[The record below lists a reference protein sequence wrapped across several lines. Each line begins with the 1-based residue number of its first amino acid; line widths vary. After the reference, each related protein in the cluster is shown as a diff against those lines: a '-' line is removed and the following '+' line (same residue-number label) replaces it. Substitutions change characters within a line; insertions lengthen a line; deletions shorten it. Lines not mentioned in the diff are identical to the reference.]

1 MTIKERLE
9 AAKAELATAKAALEK
24 SGTAEDAAALEKA
37 IGNVEELQKAADEAE
52 RANGLLKSMGSL
64 DGAADG
70 GEQSK
75 TGTRGEKM
83 AAEVVAK
90 HAKLAEGERLNL
102 SIKAAGDANTAPA
115 LDGGAAILRTE
126 VREDIIQ
133 GPRRAL
139 TVAQLFAQETT
150 DKAAVTYFVEGPVEG
165 DPATVAEGAAF
176 PQLHFG
182 EPTPQTDALKKIG
195 CLYKDTDELLED
207 APRLAA
213 SFDNRA
219 DYLMDIREEDQLLS
233 GDGTGNNIK
242 GLLNRSGLQTM
253 TVKGIDGVVDAI
265 AQAKTAVSKNTP
277 GFVADGLLVN
287 DEDWTAIK
295 LLKDANKQ
303 YLAGGPFIG
312 AYGNG
317 GYVAEPPLWGLRVV
331 PTSAIAKGTMVIGAF
346 FLGGSVIRKGARVV
360 DVSNSNEDDFKNG
373 LVAFRPSERIAL
385 AVRYPAAFVKLTVEA
400 GA

>member
-24 SGTAEDAAALEKA
+24 SGTAEDAEALEKA
-37 IGNVEELQKAADEAE
+37 IKSVEDLQKAADDADHAAE
-52 RANGLLKSMGSL
+52 LLKSMGVME
-64 DGAADG
+64 GAADG
-70 GEQSK
+70 EAQANA
-75 TGTRGEKM
+75 GTRGEKM

-126 VREDIIQ
+126 VREDILQ

-150 DKAAVTYFVEGPVEG
+150 DKAAVTYFVEGAVEG
-165 DPATVAEGAAF
+165 DPATVKEGGAF

-233 GDGTGNNIK
+233 GDGTGNNIT

-253 TVKGIDGVVDAI
+253 TVKGMDGVVDAI

-287 DEDWTAIK
+287 DEDWTSIK

-303 YLAGGPFIG
+303 YLAGGPFVG

-331 PTSAIAKGTMVIGAF
+331 PTSAIAKGTMVVGAF

-385 AVRYPAAFVKLTVEA
+385 AVRYPAAFVKLTVTV

>member
-52 RANGLLKSMGSL
+52 RANVLLKSMGSL
-64 DGAADG
+64 DGSADDG
-70 GEQSK
+70 AQAKS
-75 TGTRGEKM
+75 GTRGEKM

-102 SIKAAGDANTAPA
+102 SIKAADDTNTAPA

-126 VREDIIQ
+126 VHEDILQ

-150 DKAAVTYFVEGPVEG
+150 DKAAVTYFVEGAVEG
-165 DPATVAEGAAF
+165 DPATVKEGGAF

-195 CLYKDTDELLED
+195 CLYKDTDELLDD

-233 GDGTGNNIK
+233 GDGTGNNIT

-253 TVKGIDGVVDAI
+253 TVKGMDGVVDAI

-277 GFVADGLLVN
+277 GFVTDGLLVN
-287 DEDWTAIK
+287 DEDWTSIK

-331 PTSAIAKGTMVIGAF
+331 PTSAIAKGTMVVGAF

>member
-9 AAKAELATAKAALEK
+9 AAKAELATAKATLEK

-37 IGNVEELQKAADEAE
+37 IGNVEDLQKAADEAE

-64 DGAADG
+64 DGGADG
-70 GEQSK
+70 GAQ
-75 TGTRGEKM
+75 
-83 AAEVVAK
+83 
-90 HAKLAEGERLNL
+90 AEGERLNL

-126 VREDIIQ
+126 VREDILQ

-150 DKAAVTYFVEGPVEG
+150 DKAAVTYFVEGAVEG

-182 EPTPQTDALKKIG
+182 DPTPQTDALKKIG
-195 CLYKDTDELLED
+195 CLYKDTDELLDD

-233 GDGTGNNIK
+233 GDG
-242 GLLNRSGLQTM
+242 M
-253 TVKGIDGVVDAI
+253 DGVVDAI